1 MYRHILIASD
11 GSQISGRAV
20 SHAVGLAKALGAQ
33 LTAVTAT
40 EPKLTGQAEFAR
52 IGCSQEEYDAA
63 VTAVAGR
70 ILGTISAAAAAEGVA
85 CESVHVRNAY
95 PAEAILATAREK
107 GCDLIVLASHGRT
120 GWAKLLAGSESEK
133 VAHQSEIPVLMVR

>member
-11 GSQISGRAV
+11 GSRISERAIA
-20 SHAVGLAKALGAQ
+20 HAIDLAKAVGAR
-33 LTAVTAT
+33 LTAITAT

-63 VTAVAGR
+63 VAAVAAR
-70 ILGTISAAAAAEGVA
+70 ILETIGAAATTRGVA
-85 CESVHVRNAY
+85 FDSVHVPNAY

-107 GCDLIVLASHGRT
+107 ACDLIVLALQGRT
-120 GWAKLLAGSESEK
+120 GWAKLLAGSESDK
-133 VAHQSEIPVLMVR
+133 VAHQSDIPVLIVR